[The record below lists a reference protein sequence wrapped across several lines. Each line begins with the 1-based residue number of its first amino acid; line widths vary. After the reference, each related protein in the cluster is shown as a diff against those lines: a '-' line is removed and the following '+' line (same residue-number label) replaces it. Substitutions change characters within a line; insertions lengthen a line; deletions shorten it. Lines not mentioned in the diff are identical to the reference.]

1 MAGPGTLHTR
11 VHRYVRRDLLH
22 NPRRTFASLAG
33 VTLGVGLFAGIL
45 FFMDASGATLTDRA
59 LAPLSLDMQRVL
71 TSPLGGGIRLTEELA
86 AAAALEAGDRA
97 TVTLTVTNDGNEA
110 ANEVVVNDAPPSP
123 LTYVLGTTTVDGR
136 PIPDVGGEIPL
147 SHGLAG
153 FGLNLGTV
161 EPGGSV
167 SITYEARAEQGVAD
181 AASLPLEGTVSSR
194 ELLEPAS
201 ANAPAIL
208 TLEELQRRVAMIPGV
223 AAADGLGFVDLAP
236 GSLAAMGT
244 RLPGPVRV
252 FAFDGAYQ
260 RDYPS
265 IRIVAG
271 GFEPRSALLSAE
283 AAAALGAQPGDT
295 IEMRLPGLTTSL
307 AVTVSGVVDLTEAQ
321 PLFASRRSTK
331 LEEFLYVPDSVVIDP
346 AMFREQ
352 ILPAFGTARA
362 NLGSVVKR
370 FPVSELDVL
379 VDRSALEA
387 DPGDAL
393 AQTTRIA
400 DAVRRIAPGQDY
412 LIDNVSNALR
422 VARDDAAAGRR
433 MFLFLGL
440 PGVLMAC
447 VLAGYAGGVLA
458 AAERRERATLRVRGA
473 HRGHLRRIAAAKAFS
488 FALAGSLLGILL
500 GVASVVA
507 VLGTGA
513 LIAADPVDLAR
524 SALLAFAM
532 GAVVTGLGLYL
543 PARRSVAREIAQ
555 ERRELQATD
564 VPSWRR
570 WWLDAALLAAAGM
583 AELLAV
589 RGGALDPPTGSVYSG
604 VAISLSS
611 ILIAAP
617 LLAWIG
623 GVLFGVRLLSALLPR
638 LPSPA
643 PMPAGPVV
651 RGIMARSLRRRP
663 WALATGIAGLGL
675 VVSFGTSLAV
685 FGATYDAAKA
695 ADARFEIGG
704 DLRITP
710 NVLSSHPPTSDSSS
724 ELRVAGVTAVSPV
737 VFGLENSVLIGPF
750 NQGAK
755 ALGAIDPGTFARVAP
770 LPDSVFAGR
779 TGIDTM
785 AALAADPNALL
796 VDAETAGDLDIE
808 AGDDVEVILALG
820 TDQETQVGFRVAGLY
835 ERMPGFPDGVNI
847 LANLSRYQEETG
859 LLTVDFFL
867 ADVAAEG
874 ESARDRAIA
883 ALRAGP
889 ATSNPLRIETPAMA
903 LDRDQSSLT
912 ALNVNGLADLGAL
925 SVLSMSAA
933 IVAIFVFGLMLQ
945 RRREY
950 VTLRA
955 LGAGMRQV
963 RALVLGETAVVAAA
977 GLATGLLVGIGVAL
991 LLTGVLRALFVLD
1004 PAVTI
1009 PVARLAALATL
1020 VTAAT
1025 VVSAITASEM
1035 IRRLA
1040 PSEIVREE

>member
-1 MAGPGTLHTR
+1 M
-11 VHRYVRRDLLH
+11 HRYVRRDLLH

-33 VTLGVGLFAGIL
+33 VTLGVGLFAGVL

-59 LAPLSLDMQRVL
+59 LAPLTLDMQRVL
-71 TSPLGGGIRLTEELA
+71 TSPLGAGIRLGEELS
-86 AAAALEAGDRA
+86 AAAALEVGDRA
-97 TVTLTVTNDGNEA
+97 TITLTVTNDGAVA

-123 LTYVLGTTTVDGR
+123 LTYVSGTTTVNGR
-136 PIPDVGGEIPL
+136 PISDVGGESPL

-153 FGLNLGTV
+153 FGLNLATV

-167 SITYEARAEQGVAD
+167 TITYEARAERRVAD
-181 AASLPLEGTVSSR
+181 AEALPLEGAVSSR
-194 ELLEPAS
+194 ELLEPTP
-201 ANAPAIL
+201 ANAPATL
-208 TLEELQRRVAMIPGV
+208 TLEELQRQVATIPGV

-236 GSLAAMGT
+236 GSLAATGGT
-244 RLPGPVRV
+244 KLPGPVRV

-260 RDYPS
+260 RHYPS

-271 GFEPRSALLSAE
+271 GFEPGSALLSAE

-295 IEMRLPGLTTSL
+295 IEMRLPSRTTSL
-307 AVTVSGVVDLTEAQ
+307 AMPVSGVLDLTEAQ

-331 LEEFLYVPDSVVIDP
+331 LEEFLYVPDSIVIDP
-346 AMFREQ
+346 ATFREQ
-352 ILPAFGTARA
+352 ILPAFGTTRA
-362 NLGSVVKR
+362 NLGSVIKR
-370 FPVSELDVL
+370 FPVGELDVL

-433 MFLFLGL
+433 MFVFLGL

-447 VLAGYAGGVLA
+447 VLAGFAGGVMA

-473 HRGHLRRIAAAKAFS
+473 HRGHLRRIAATKAFAL
-488 FALAGSLLGILL
+488 ALAGSLSGIVL
-500 GVASVVA
+500 GVASAAA
-507 VLGTGA
+507 VLGPGA
-513 LIAADPVDLAR
+513 LIAADPLDLAR
-524 SALLAFAM
+524 SALLAFTM

-555 ERRELQATD
+555 ERRELQVAG

-570 WWLDAALLAAAGM
+570 WWLDAALLVAAGV
-583 AELLAV
+583 AELLTV
-589 RGGALDPPTGSVYSG
+589 RGGALDPPAGSVYSG

-611 ILIAAP
+611 ILVAAP

-623 GVLFGVRLLSALLPR
+623 GVLVAVRLLSALLPR

-643 PMPAGPVV
+643 PMPPSPVV
-651 RGIMARSLRRRP
+651 RGIMVRSLRRRP

-675 VVSFGTSLAV
+675 VVAFGTSLAV

-695 ADARFEIGG
+695 ADARFGIGG

-710 NVLSSHPPTSDSSS
+710 NVLSRPPPTSDSAS
-724 ELRVAGVTAVSPV
+724 ELRVAGVPTVSPV
-737 VFGLENSVLIGPF
+737 VFGLENSVLIGQF

-755 ALGAIDPGTFARVAP
+755 ALGAIDPGTFARIAP

-779 TGIDTM
+779 TAVDAM

-796 VDAETAGDLDIE
+796 VDAETADELDIQ
-808 AGDDVEVILALG
+808 AGDDVEVILAVG

-835 ERMPGFPDGVNI
+835 ERMPGFPDGVNV

-874 ESARDRAIA
+874 ESGRNRAIA

-889 ATSNPLRIETPAMA
+889 ATSDSLRIETPAMA

-912 ALNVNGLADLGAL
+912 ALNVNGLAELGAL

-963 RALVLGETAVVAAA
+963 RALVLGEAAVVAAA
-977 GLATGLLVGIGVAL
+977 GLATGLLVGMGVAL

-1020 VTAAT
+1020 VVAVT
-1025 VVSAITASEM
+1025 VVSAISASEM